1 GGGDCPGL
9 NAVIRAVVRKGV
21 KEYGYEQGVILN
33 SPGYLKVIVDKDL
46 VKVEYI
52 QTSIGNNRDNKKI
65 LYSYQLE

>member
-1 GGGDCPGL
+1 MHYGI
-9 NAVIRAVVRKGV
+9 NKSV

-33 SPGYLKVIVDKDL
+33 SPGYLKVIVDKDF

-52 QTSIGNNRDNKKI
+52 QTSINNNRDNKKI